1 MEGNDN
7 TVKLYYNT
15 EREKLVMPE
24 YGRNVYLMIEQL
36 KQIEDRDKRTEQA
49 KAVVKVMEILNP
61 QVRMQEDF
69 EHILWDHLFIIS
81 GFDLDVDSPYPL
93 PVPSELKSKPLAI
106 PLKKRPIKA
115 NHYGRNIES
124 IIDLIAAEP
133 EGGTKTEMLRLLATY
148 MRQQYLIW
156 NKDSV
161 ADETIFKDIEKLS
174 DGRIKVPEGIV
185 LSKLSND
192 ANFSRPGM
200 SVNVG
205 GQISSKK
212 NNRRQNNR
220 RGQNKKKL

>member
-1 MEGNDN
+1 MEGSEN

-24 YGRNVYLMIEQL
+24 YGRNVYTMVEQL

-49 KAVVKVMEILNP
+49 RAVIKVMEILNP
-61 QVRMQEDF
+61 QARMQEDF

-81 GFDLDVDSPYPL
+81 GFDLDVDSPYPM
-93 PVPSELKSKPLAI
+93 PVPSELKTKPLAI

-133 EGGTKTEMLRLLATY
+133 EGTNKTEMLRLLATY

-174 DGRIKVPEGIV
+174 EGRIKVPEGIV
-185 LSKLSND
+185 LSKLAND

-205 GQISSKK
+205 GQLPSKK

-220 RGQNKKKL
+220 RNQNKKKQ